1 MNTQTDNVDQVIFD
15 DEGNSNAATREKMT
29 DILTPGYQ
37 AEFDP
42 LEAENVGAFF
52 EDAMSEKD
60 ALESTDD
67 LLDPESSADQE

>member
-1 MNTQTDNVDQVIFD
+1 MNTQTENIEQVIFD

-42 LEAENVGAFF
+42 LEADNVGAFV
-52 EDAMSEKD
+52 EDAMNEVD

-67 LLDPESSADQE
+67 LLEPESSADQE

>member
-1 MNTQTDNVDQVIFD
+1 MNTQTDNVDQVVFD

-42 LEAENVGAFF
+42 LEADNVGAFV
-52 EDAMSEKD
+52 EDAMSEQD

>member
-15 DEGNSNAATREKMT
+15 DEGNSSAATREKMT

-42 LEAENVGAFF
+42 LEADNVGAFV
-52 EDAMSEKD
+52 EDAMSEID

>member
-1 MNTQTDNVDQVIFD
+1 MTTQTDNVDQVIFD
-15 DEGNSNAATREKMT
+15 DEGNSNAATREKMV

-42 LEAENVGAFF
+42 LEADNVGAFV
-52 EDAMSEKD
+52 EDAMSELD

-67 LLDPESSADQE
+67 LLTSESSADQE

>member
-1 MNTQTDNVDQVIFD
+1 MNTQTDNVDQVVFD

-42 LEAENVGAFF
+42 LEADNVGAFV
-52 EDAMSEKD
+52 EDAMSEQD
-60 ALESTDD
+60 ALESTDRK
-67 LLDPESSADQE
+67 SVV

>member
-1 MNTQTDNVDQVIFD
+1 MNIETENVDQVIFD
-15 DEGNSNAATREKMT
+15 DEGNSTAATREKMT

-42 LEAENVGAFF
+42 LEADSVGAFV
-52 EDAMSEKD
+52 EDAMSEGD

-67 LLDPESSADQE
+67 LIDPESSIDQE

>member
-1 MNTQTDNVDQVIFD
+1 MTIQSEIVDQVIFD
-15 DEGNSNAATREKMT
+15 DEGNSSSATREKMT

-42 LEAENVGAFF
+42 LEADNVGAFV
-52 EDAMSEKD
+52 EDAMSELD

-67 LLDPESSADQE
+67 LLSPESSADQE

>member
-1 MNTQTDNVDQVIFD
+1 MNTQTENVDQVIFD

-29 DILTPGYQ
+29 DIMTPGYQ

-42 LEAENVGAFF
+42 LEADNVGAFV
-52 EDAMSEKD
+52 EDAMSETD

-67 LLDPESSADQE
+67 LLDPELSADQE